1 VIREVSEADTAQAL
15 GSGDVP
21 VLATPRLIQWLE
33 AATVEAARPFLDEGQ
48 TSVGTAIRINHLRA
62 TPVGGRVELTATA
75 PLSPAGRRLTFTV
88 SAVDGDGEQ
97 VAFGEI
103 ERAVVD
109 RARFLAG
116 LGGTSAA

>member
-1 VIREVSEADTAQAL
+1 MIREVSEADTAQAL

-33 AATVEAARPFLDEGQ
+33 AATVEVARPFLEAGQ
-48 TSVGTAIRINHLRA
+48 TSVGTAIRVDHLRA

-75 PLSPAGRRLTFTV
+75 PPSPTGRRLKFTV
-88 SAVDGDGEQ
+88 SAVDAAGEQ
-97 VAFGEI
+97 VATGEI

-116 LGGTSAA
+116 LGGTSAG

>member
-1 VIREVSEADTAQAL
+1 MIREVSEADTAQAL

-21 VLATPRLIQWLE
+21 VLATPRLVQWLE

-75 PLSPAGRRLTFTV
+75 PPSSAGRRLTFTV

-97 VAFGEI
+97 VASGEI
-103 ERAVVD
+103 ERAVVE